1 MSFFK
6 WPDVI
11 ERRIQVN
18 EAWANGGLG
27 SAIVQNILSKPDLA
41 SNYTGL
47 YAVRKAATATKLQAT
62 LSKAPPSHKHE
73 TVDIDLGSLANDH
86 SRLVMSEDGFEMSWQ
101 VNFLSNMLLTLLLL
115 QSMDPQEGRIL
126 VIGSWAHDIED
137 KRNNATNAYKDPR
150 YPTLYPG
157 VEALAKGQWS
167 RPEEDPSSN
176 SGFRRYGASKLCV
189 IMFCQELA
197 SRIAQDPQLSNISV
211 IGLDPGGMPTDIAR
225 RAGFFL
231 GSVMM
236 KVVVPVIAAVSV
248 RINENSMFRP
258 AWKSAADVVRACFEI
273 DAHKGELLHLD
284 GTAELEIAKEAR
296 DETKRRELWE
306 YGLQAA
312 RIEEAHSTP
321 SILQYCRLGPAFA
334 SASSQHCSY
343 AGAANEHLASLL
355 RAATAACAPCSPLN
369 RALKQRA
376 APPLD
381 LLRRLN

>member
-1 MSFFK
+1 MASK
-6 WPDVI
+6 GTIIVTG
-11 ERRIQVN
+11 
-18 EAWANGGLG
+18 ANGGLG
-27 SAIVQNILSKPDLA
+27 SAIVQTILSKPDLA

-47 YAVRKAATATKLQAT
+47 YAVRKAATATKLQET
-62 LSKAPPSHKHE
+62 LSKAPSSHKHE
-73 TVDIDLGSLANDH
+73 TVDLDLGSLANVRKVAADINARVAKGDLPRIRALILNAGYQDH

-115 QSMDPQEGRIL
+115 QSMDAQEGRIL
-126 VIGSWAHDIED
+126 VIGSWAHNIED

-157 VEALAKGQWS
+157 AEALAKGQWS

-197 SRIAQDPQLSNISV
+197 NRIAKDPQLSNISV

-231 GSVMM
+231 GSVVM

-248 RINENSMFRP
+248 RINGNGMFRP
-258 AWKSAADVVRACFEI
+258 AWKSAADAVRACFEI
-273 DAHKGELLHLD
+273 EAHRGELLHLD

-306 YGLQAA
+306 YGLEAA
-312 RIEEAHSTP
+312 RIQEGDTA
-321 SILQYCRLGPAFA
+321 L
-334 SASSQHCSY
+334 
-343 AGAANEHLASLL
+343 ANW
-355 RAATAACAPCSPLN
+355 
-369 RALKQRA
+369 K
-376 APPLD
+376 
-381 LLRRLN
+381 